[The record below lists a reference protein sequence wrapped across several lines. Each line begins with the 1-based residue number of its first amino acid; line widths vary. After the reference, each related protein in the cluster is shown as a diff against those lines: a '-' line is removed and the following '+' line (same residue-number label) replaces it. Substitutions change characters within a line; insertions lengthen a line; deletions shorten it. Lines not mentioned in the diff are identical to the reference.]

1 MQRVWKYLEGG
12 LERYKNKRYT
22 SAGPV
27 HTAILITRYKLSFIR
42 VSRILLF
49 HTIHFVVKYIY
60 LQRAKFQSIKTVIYI
75 LLLFVF
81 NIVRIL

>member
-27 HTAILITRYKLSFIR
+27 HTAILITGYKLSFIR

-49 HTIHFVVKYIY
+49 HTMHFVVKYIIY
-60 LQRAKFQSIKTVIYI
+60 LQRAKFQSIKIT
-75 LLLFVF
+75 
-81 NIVRIL
+81 IVRIL

>member
-27 HTAILITRYKLSFIR
+27 HTAILITRYKLSFIQ

-49 HTIHFVVKYIY
+49 HIIYFVVKSIY
-60 LQRAKFQSIKTVIYI
+60 LQRAKFQSIKIT
-75 LLLFVF
+75 
-81 NIVRIL
+81 IVRIL